1 MDKPM
6 QGIQARIVGKVH
18 EVKIPPKG
26 PQVLVVR
33 VLHGKDKQTGAY
45 KPSSWYNVKVF
56 AGKQAEL
63 AAANPQKDDLVSVDV
78 WGATEEWTGQ
88 DGSKRSEKAWYMTA
102 VQVHRDEPAPV
113 QSLSPVEAVASVFG
127 GKVVPGDDNVPF

>member
-6 QGIQARIVGKVH
+6 QGIQARITGKVH
-18 EVKIPPKG
+18 EVKVPPKG

-33 VLHGKDKQTGAY
+33 VSHGKDKQTGAY

-63 AAANPQKDDLVSVDV
+63 AAANPQKDDLVTVDV
-78 WGATEEWTGQ
+78 WSATEEWQSQ
-88 DGSKRSEKAWYMTA
+88 DGSKRSEKAWYLTA
-102 VQVHRDEPAPV
+102 LQVHRDEPAPV
-113 QSLSPVEAVASVFG
+113 QNLSPVEAVASVFG
-127 GKVVPGDDNVPF
+127 GKVVSGDDMPF

>member
-6 QGIQARIVGKVH
+6 QGIQARITGKVH
-18 EVKIPPKG
+18 EVKVPPKG
-26 PQVLVVR
+26 PVVLVVR
-33 VLHGKDKQTGAY
+33 VSHGKDKQTGAY

-63 AAANPQKDDLVSVDV
+63 AAANPQKDDLVTVDV

-88 DGSKRSEKAWYMTA
+88 DGNKRSEKAWYLTA
-102 VQVHRDEPAPV
+102 VQVHRDAPAPV
-113 QSLSPVEAVASVFG
+113 QSLSPVEAVAGVFG
-127 GKVVPGDDNVPF
+127 GKVVDGDDVPF